1 MEEAWKTME
10 DKDKEVQ
17 DLKDKLRQAKEA
29 AIREYRD
36 FNTLLSKLG
45 DSYLEDFDDAC

>member
-1 MEEAWKTME
+1 MEK
-10 DKDKEVQ
+10 KEKKIQ

-36 FNTLLSKLG
+36 FDALLSKLG
-45 DSYLEDFDDAC
+45 DSFL